1 MRYPYAVK
9 YNGKVY
15 LANTEIPEKE
25 ERAKEVT
32 EPKKAVTTSKKKKA
46 AKGDE

>member
-1 MRYPYAVK
+1 MKFPYAVK

-15 LANTEIPEKE
+15 LANTEIPEKVE
-25 ERAKEVT
+25 EKTVT
-32 EPKKAVTTSKKKKA
+32 EDKKPVTKKKKA

>member
-1 MRYPYAVK
+1 MKFPYAVK
-9 YNGKVY
+9 YNGKIY
-15 LANTEIPEKE
+15 LANTEIPESDE
-25 ERAKEVT
+25 QIKEVT